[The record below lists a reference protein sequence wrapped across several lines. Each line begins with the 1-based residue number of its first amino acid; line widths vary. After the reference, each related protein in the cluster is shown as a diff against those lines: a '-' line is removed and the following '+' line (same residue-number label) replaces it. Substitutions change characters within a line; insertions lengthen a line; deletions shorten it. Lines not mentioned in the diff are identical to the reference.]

1 MDWVWWLRRPAAAW
15 ALAGLVLLLTVAL
28 IPLSLTARGIQ
39 LATGVEIAIAVSF
52 AAVGLIVA
60 RHRPRNRTGWLMLWL
75 SVGFMLYDARC
86 RCTRLPTTARRWTP
100 AGS

>member
-52 AAVGLIVA
+52 ARWAWSWPG
-60 RHRPRNRTGWLMLWL
+60 TGH
-75 SVGFMLYDARC
+75 G
-86 RCTRLPTTARRWTP
+86 TRP
-100 AGS
+100 AG